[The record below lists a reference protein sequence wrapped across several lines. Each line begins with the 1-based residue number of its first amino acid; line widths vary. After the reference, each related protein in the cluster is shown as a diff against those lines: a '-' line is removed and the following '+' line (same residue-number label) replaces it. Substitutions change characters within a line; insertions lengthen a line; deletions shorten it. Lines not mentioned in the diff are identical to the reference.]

1 MSRQIII
8 DEDTLVGYD
17 YQTDRF
23 YVVNKGTTT
32 YRNGT
37 GTDEQTG
44 KELIKA
50 VLDIVAP
57 DNTVTLEDLQELYDN
72 PELLTETSYTLS
84 DTGAYRA
91 SVQINDYFDNPIV
104 LEAEKHALYIKNTE
118 LNFNLTLNEPMKTRV
133 EILIKYFRDN
143 FGILLTTEQVTNIY
157 EFLIDT
163 YKPTVY
169 NLIEDITT
177 EPIIYSNKFR
187 TSNYTNKKY
196 KSNTYPAN
204 FICHVDYICST
215 NPYNIFHKPN
225 IADIILVEPS
235 YNKITYINGT
245 EDISSLEAGDT
256 VYITGTTVTEDTY
269 TYTADG
275 EYTVASVDTEKG
287 EIVTTEAI
295 SSSYVFP
302 YPQGYALLGVT
313 GITKIDREESSI
325 EIPTAIPDIM
335 TIGSIIEVRGTQQEI
350 EGTVVSCDGI
360 YTIASVD
367 TEHRL
372 IYTQETMPTSY
383 TYSGSGTQATVSKQQ
398 FIGEVKSAIYT
409 DNHTPYDTLPFQA
422 FVTLTFTQDLP
433 VTPTDYYVEMPDG
446 TRTYYTKYNMGYTVA
461 GITEEARAYTLCGTI
476 TSYTGTEPL
485 KNYTPVYPH
494 LQASIPD
501 TAILIQVVNSDNT
514 DLMPTGN
521 FVVDNFEE
529 CQDYLKLYK
538 EVTTEETIYYSLIPS
553 ETIYNNIGEEV
564 GEDITFKGSSY
575 PLRQTYVFLG
585 LYSLVYKDEE
595 TES

>member
-8 DEDTLVGYD
+8 DEDTTVGYN

-23 YVVNKGTTT
+23 YVINKGTTT
-32 YRNGT
+32 YRKGAGT
-37 GTDEQTG
+37 LEQTG
-44 KELIKA
+44 EELIKA

-57 DNTVTLEDLQELYDN
+57 NNEVTLEDLKYLHDT

-91 SVQINDYFDNPIV
+91 SVQINDYSDNPIV
-104 LEAEKHALYIKNTE
+104 IEAEKHVLYIKNTE
-118 LNFNLTLNEPMKTRV
+118 LNFNLTLNESREIRV
-133 EILIKYFRDN
+133 RILIKYFMDN
-143 FGILLTTEQVTNIY
+143 FGIQLTTEQVTNMY
-157 EFLIDT
+157 EFLIGT

-177 EPIIYSNKFR
+177 EPILYSNKFR
-187 TSNYTNKKY
+187 TSNYANKKY
-196 KSNTYPAN
+196 EGINYPAEYT
-204 FICHVDYICST
+204 CHVDYICST

-225 IADIILVEPS
+225 IADIILIEPS

-256 VYITGTTVTEDTY
+256 IYVTGTTVTEDTY
-269 TYTADG
+269 SYTADG
-275 EYTVASVDTEKG
+275 EYTVASIDTEKG

-302 YPQGYALLGVT
+302 YPQAYVLLGSS

-335 TIGSIIEVRGTQQEI
+335 EIGSIIEVRGTQQEI

-372 IYTQETMPTSY
+372 IYTQETIPTSY

-398 FIGEVKSAIYT
+398 FIGEVKSVSFIDQRPAI
-409 DNHTPYDTLPFQA
+409 PQA
-422 FVTLTFTQDLP
+422 VITLTKESLVALEQFNKIYAELQ
-433 VTPTDYYVEMPDG
+433 DG
-446 TRTYYTKYNMGYTVA
+446 TRTYYEVLSINEQQTVINA
-461 GITEEARAYTLCGTI
+461 PV

-485 KNYTPVYPH
+485 KNYTPVYPKV
-494 LQASIPD
+494 QASIPD

-529 CQDYLKLYK
+529 CQDYLRLY
-538 EVTTEETIYYSLIPS
+538 ENTLIPS
-553 ETIYNNIGEEV
+553 VTIYNNIGEEI
-564 GEDITFKGSSY
+564 GEDITFEDNLY
-575 PLRQTYVFLG
+575 HLQQTYVFLG

>member
-1 MSRQIII
+1 MSRQITDTEKGL

-23 YVVNKGTTT
+23 YVINKGTTT
-32 YRNGT
+32 YRKGAGT
-37 GTDEQTG
+37 LEQTG
-44 KELIKA
+44 EELIKA

-57 DNTVTLEDLQELYDN
+57 DNEVTLEDLQELHDN

-91 SVQINDYFDNPIV
+91 SVQINDYSDNPIV
-104 LEAEKHALYIKNTE
+104 IEAEKHVLYIKNTE
-118 LNFNLTLNEPMKTRV
+118 LNFNLTLNESREIRV
-133 EILIKYFRDN
+133 QILIKYFMDN
-143 FGILLTTEQVTNIY
+143 FGIQLTTEQVTNMY
-157 EFLIDT
+157 EFLIGT

-177 EPIIYSNKFR
+177 EPILYSNKFR
-187 TSNYTNKKY
+187 TSNYANKKY
-196 KSNTYPAN
+196 EGVNYPAEYT
-204 FICHVDYICST
+204 CHVDYICST

-225 IADIILVEPS
+225 IADIILIEPS

-256 VYITGTTVTEDTY
+256 IYVTGTTVTEDTY
-269 TYTADG
+269 SYTADG
-275 EYTVASVDTEKG
+275 EYTVASIDTEKG

-295 SSSYVFP
+295 SSSYIFP
-302 YPQGYALLGVT
+302 YPQAYVLLGSS

-325 EIPTAIPDIM
+325 EIPVAIPDIM
-335 TIGSIIEVRGTQQEI
+335 EIGSIIEVRGTQQEI

-372 IYTQETMPTSY
+372 IYTQETIPTSY

-398 FIGEVKSAIYT
+398 FIGEVKSAVYR

-433 VTPTDYYVEMPDG
+433 VTPTDYYVEIPDG
-446 TRTYYTKYNMGYTVA
+446 TRTYYTEYNMGYTIA

-485 KNYTPVYPH
+485 KNYTPVYPKV
-494 LQASIPD
+494 QASIPD
-501 TAILIQVVNSDNT
+501 TAILIQVANSDNT
-514 DLMPTGN
+514 ELMPTGN

-529 CQDYLKLYK
+529 CQDYLRLY
-538 EVTTEETIYYSLIPS
+538 ENTLIPS
-553 ETIYNNIGEEV
+553 ETIYNNIGEEI
-564 GEDITFKGSSY
+564 GEDITFEDNLY
-575 PLRQTYVFLG
+575 HLQQTYVFLG

>member
-8 DEDTLVGYD
+8 DEDTTVGYN

-23 YVVNKGTTT
+23 YVINKGTTT
-32 YRNGT
+32 YRKGAGT
-37 GTDEQTG
+37 LEQTG
-44 KELIKA
+44 EELIKA

-57 DNTVTLEDLQELYDN
+57 DNEVTLEDLQELHDN

-91 SVQINDYFDNPIV
+91 SVQINDYSDNPIV
-104 LEAEKHALYIKNTE
+104 IEAEKHVLYIKNTE
-118 LNFNLTLNEPMKTRV
+118 LNFNLTLNESREIRV
-133 EILIKYFRDN
+133 QILIKYFMDN
-143 FGILLTTEQVTNIY
+143 FGIQLTTEQVTNMY
-157 EFLIDT
+157 EFLIGT

-177 EPIIYSNKFR
+177 EPILYSNKFR
-187 TSNYTNKKY
+187 TSNYANKKY
-196 KSNTYPAN
+196 EGINYPAEYT
-204 FICHVDYICST
+204 CHVDYICST

-225 IADIILVEPS
+225 IADIILIEPS

-256 VYITGTTVTEDTY
+256 IYVTGTTVTEDTY
-269 TYTADG
+269 SYTADG
-275 EYTVASVDTEKG
+275 EYTVASIDTEKG

-295 SSSYVFP
+295 SSSYIFP
-302 YPQGYALLGVT
+302 YPQAYVLLGSS

-335 TIGSIIEVRGTQQEI
+335 EIGSIIEVRGTQQEI

-372 IYTQETMPTSY
+372 IYTQETIPTSY

-398 FIGEVKSAIYT
+398 FIGEVKEVQKWDSASWI
-409 DNHTPYDTLPFQA
+409 NI
-422 FVTLTFTQDLP
+422 TLTKPTL
-433 VTPTDYYVEMPDG
+433 TPIHATANNRLYVELQDG
-446 TRTYYTKYNMGYTVA
+446 TRTYYSAVA
-461 GITEEARAYTLCGTI
+461 DTTGKVITCMVK
-476 TSYTGTEPL
+476 SYTGETPL
-485 KNYTPVYPH
+485 ISYTPVYPH

-501 TAILIQVVNSDNT
+501 TAILIQVANSDNT
-514 DLMPTGN
+514 ELMPTGN

-529 CQDYLKLYK
+529 CQDYLRLY
-538 EVTTEETIYYSLIPS
+538 ENTLIPS
-553 ETIYNNIGEEV
+553 ETIYNNIGEEI
-564 GEDITFKGSSY
+564 GEDITFEDNLY
-575 PLRQTYVFLG
+575 HLQQTYVFLG